1 VKLSQFLNVGQKEY
15 KKIYCG
21 IIPVF
26 LCRSKLADVLQNDLQ
41 WKYISFSKPYKM
53 ADIWQDKLLR
63 KYCSF
68 FSMSKKKCRTH
79 YAKNITRLCW
89 HYKR

>member
-1 VKLSQFLNVGQKEY
+1 LNVGQKEY

-53 ADIWQDKLLR
+53 ADI
-63 KYCSF
+63 
-68 FSMSKKKCRTH
+68 
-79 YAKNITRLCW
+79 
-89 HYKR
+89 